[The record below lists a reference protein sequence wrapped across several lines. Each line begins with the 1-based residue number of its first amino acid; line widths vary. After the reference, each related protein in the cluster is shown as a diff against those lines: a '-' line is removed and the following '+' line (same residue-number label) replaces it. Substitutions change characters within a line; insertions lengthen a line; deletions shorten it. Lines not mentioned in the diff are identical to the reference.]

1 MGLRDRLGDPRT
13 RQALV
18 IGAVVLVLS
27 FFGALALELSWVPD
41 SLRAPIALYVQLT
54 LPPTA
59 LIVFVVTGFIAARNG
74 WLAGALLGLLD
85 GVLWSA
91 LFIIVAGPSSAPSV
105 AVGIGIGDI
114 LAVLALAVVIGLVAG
129 GVTGAIAVAV
139 GRSFRGQPGARPVPT
154 IICRACGVRTP
165 AEAAFCT
172 ACGVQL
178 IDTWPPR
185 SSAGEP

>member
-1 MGLRDRLGDPRT
+1 MGFRDRLGAPRT
-13 RQALV
+13 QQALV

-85 GVLWSA
+85 GLLWSA
-91 LFIIVAGPSSAPSV
+91 LFIIIPGPSSASSV
-105 AVGIGIGDI
+105 AIGIGDI
-114 LAVLALAVVIGLVAG
+114 LSVVSLAVVIGLVVG
-129 GVTGAIAVAV
+129 GVAGVIAVTV
-139 GRSFRGQPGARPVPT
+139 GRLFRGQPGARPVPT